1 MWLKVGRQPAALPGL
16 LAVLLLSGAIT
27 ACGSIESL
35 SAQQVL
41 QAAGTTTA
49 NLKSVKLDLKFGA
62 GFTVQGID
70 LVSATGVFRAP
81 GDSDLVA
88 KSRTGAGFL
97 EPELLTAG
105 GKIYFKAIQFQAFQ
119 ELTPDQALQ
128 YPDVARL
135 LDKQHGLPPAI
146 SRGRSARL
154 DAAEAVD
161 GVDCYRVEAAYGPA
175 ELNDAVA
182 PLHLTDDIKVTL
194 WVGRSDHLV
203 RRVRLEG
210 HLFTADSSTS
220 AEVHLHDFNGPVD
233 IPSPA

>member
-1 MWLKVGRQPAALPGL
+1 MWLKVRSRTTLPR
-16 LAVLLLSGAIT
+16 LLSVLALCAGIA
-27 ACGSIESL
+27 ACGSTESL
-35 SAQQVL
+35 TPQQVL
-41 QAAGTTTA
+41 QAAGSTTA

-62 GFTVQGID
+62 GFTVQGIE

-81 GDSDLVA
+81 ADSDLLA

-97 EPELLTAG
+97 EPELLTIG

-119 ELTPDQALQ
+119 ELT
-128 YPDVARL
+128 
-135 LDKQHGLPPAI
+135 
-146 SRGRSARL
+146 RSARL
-154 DAAEAVD
+154 DPAEAVD
-161 GVDCYRVEAAYGPA
+161 GVDCYKVEAAYGPA

-210 HLFTADSSTS
+210 HLFTADNSTS
-220 AEVHLHDFNGPVD
+220 AEVHLHDFDSPVD

>member
-1 MWLKVGRQPAALPGL
+1 MRLRARRAAPARLLPVLALCAGV
-16 LAVLLLSGAIT
+16 AG
-27 ACGSIESL
+27 CGSSESL

-41 QAAGTTTA
+41 QAAGSTTA

-62 GFTVQGID
+62 GFAVQGVD
-70 LVSATGVFRAP
+70 LVSATGIFRAP
-81 GDSDLVA
+81 GDSDLLA
-88 KSRTGAGFL
+88 KTRTVGGFL
-97 EPELLTAG
+97 EPELLTTA

-119 ELTPDQALQ
+119 ELTSEQALQ

-135 LDKQHGLPPAI
+135 LDKDHGLAPAI
-146 SRGRSARL
+146 ARGRSAHF
-154 DAAEAVD
+154 DADEAVD
-161 GVDCYRVEAAYGPA
+161 RVDCYKVEAAYGPA
-175 ELNDAVA
+175 ELNQAVA

-194 WVGRSDHLV
+194 WVGTSDHLV

-210 HLFTADSSTS
+210 HLFTPDQSTS

>member
-1 MWLKVGRQPAALPGL
+1 MRLRAGRTALGL
-16 LAVLLLSGAIT
+16 LPLLALCAGVAG
-27 ACGSIESL
+27 CGSSESL

-41 QAAGTTTA
+41 QTAATTTA
-49 NLKSVKLDLKFGA
+49 NLKSVKLDIKFGA
-62 GFTVQGID
+62 GFAVQGVD

-81 GDSDLVA
+81 GDSDLLA
-88 KSRTGAGFL
+88 KTRTVGGFL
-97 EPELLTAG
+97 EPELLTSG

-119 ELTPDQALQ
+119 ELTPEQALQ

-135 LDKQHGLPPAI
+135 LDRDHGLAPAI
-146 SRGRSARL
+146 ARGRSARL
-154 DAAEAVD
+154 DADEAVNS
-161 GVDCYRVEAAYGPA
+161 VECYKVEAAYGPA
-175 ELNDAVA
+175 ELNQAVA

-210 HLFTADSSTS
+210 HLFTPDQSTS

>member
-1 MWLKVGRQPAALPGL
+1 MWLKARRRAALLRLVPA
-16 LAVLLLSGAIT
+16 LALCAGIA
-27 ACGSIESL
+27 ACGSTESL
-35 SAQQVL
+35 TAQQVL
-41 QAAGTTTA
+41 QAAGATTA
-49 NLKSVKLDLKFGA
+49 NLRSVKLDLKFGT
-62 GFTVQGID
+62 GFAVQGIE
-70 LVSATGVFRAP
+70 LVSAAGVFRAP
-81 GDSDLVA
+81 GDSDLLA

-97 EPELLTAG
+97 EPELLTTG

-119 ELTPDQALQ
+119 ELTPEQALQ
-128 YPDVARL
+128 YPDIARL
-135 LDKQHGLPPAI
+135 LDKNHGLPPAI
-146 SRGRSARL
+146 SKGRSPRL

-161 GVDCYRVEAAYGPA
+161 GVDCYKVEAAYGPS
-175 ELNDAVA
+175 ELGDALA

-210 HLFTADSSTS
+210 HLLSADSSTS

>member
-1 MWLKVGRQPAALPGL
+1 MPRPRPTLRRV
-16 LAVLLLSGAIT
+16 LAVVALCTGVA
-27 ACGSIESL
+27 ACGSTESL
-35 SAQQVL
+35 TAQQVL
-41 QAAGTTTA
+41 RVAAGTTA
-49 NLKSVKLDLKFGA
+49 NLKSVKLDLRFGA
-62 GFTVQGID
+62 GFAVQGID
-70 LVSATGVFRAP
+70 LVSAAGVFRAP
-81 GDSDLVA
+81 GDSDLLA
-88 KSRTGAGFL
+88 KTRSGAGFL

-119 ELTPDQALQ
+119 ELTPEQALQ

-135 LDKQHGLPPAI
+135 LDKDHGLPPAI
-146 SRGRSARL
+146 ARGRSARL
-154 DAAEAVD
+154 DADEAVD
-161 GVDCYRVEAAYGPA
+161 GVDCYKVEAAYGPA